1 MLAVPMI
8 GVLVVSVFQIALLW
22 HAHNIV
28 EAAAQEG
35 SQAAAVIN
43 RTCTDGVTT
52 ANDMADRLGGAYVN
66 AISVTCQ
73 PGPTVTVTV
82 VGQALSMVPGLH
94 FPVRASADAAT
105 AGER

>member
-1 MLAVPMI
+1 MLAVPVI
-8 GVLVVSVFQIALLW
+8 GVLVISVFQIALLW

-35 SQAAAVIN
+35 SQAAAVVN
-43 RTCTDGVTT
+43 RTCTDGIAT
-52 ANDMADRLGGAYVN
+52 ANDMADRLGGAYVK

-82 VGQALSMVPGLH
+82 AAQALSMVPGLH
-94 FPVRASADAAT
+94 FPVRASADALT